1 MTRIRTALASNTTA
15 MPLLE
20 PGQLVPDVKL
30 PDQDGRERSP
40 REFAGRS
47 LVIFF
52 YCKDGSAQCTAQ
64 AAGFRDA
71 AKALEARG
79 VAVVGI
85 SAESQ
90 RSHST
95 FAAKQRLNYP
105 ILADEP
111 AAGQTPAASG
121 AFGVWQEKSMY
132 GRKYMGIVRT
142 TFLIGPDGRV
152 QRRWDKVSVPG
163 HVDEVVAA
171 VSGGAANAASGAPSS
186 TKKSAKAAARKAP
199 VREVPVPKAAS
210 ARGGKAKSAK
220 AAPRAKKAAKASK
233 AGARRSSAPASRTS
247 RGARTRASA
256 RPR

>member
-1 MTRIRTALASNTTA
+1 

-171 VSGGAANAASGAPSS
+171 VSGEAAPAAKPAQRSIKKPAKPSS
-186 TKKSAKAAARKAP
+186 TKPAG
-199 VREVPVPKAAS
+199 
-210 ARGGKAKSAK
+210 ARGGKAQSAK
-220 AAPRAKKAAKASK
+220 AAPRVKKAATASK

>member
-30 PDQDGRERSP
+30 PDQDGRKRSP

-171 VSGGAANAASGAPSS
+171 VSGEAAPAAKPAQRSIKKPAKPSS
-186 TKKSAKAAARKAP
+186 TKPAG
-199 VREVPVPKAAS
+199 
-210 ARGGKAKSAK
+210 ARGGKAQSAK
-220 AAPRAKKAAKASK
+220 AAPRVKKAATASK

>member
-1 MTRIRTALASNTTA
+1 

-79 VAVVGI
+79 VAVLGI

-95 FAAKQRLNYP
+95 FATKQRLNYP

-171 VSGGAANAASGAPSS
+171 VSGEAAPAAKPAQRPIKKPAKPSS
-186 TKKSAKAAARKAP
+186 
-199 VREVPVPKAAS
+199 PKAAG
-210 ARGGKAKSAK
+210 ARRGAAKSAK
-220 AAPRAKKAAKASK
+220 AAPRVKKAATALK
-233 AGARRSSAPASRTS
+233 AGARRSSAAASRTT
-247 RGARTRASA
+247 RAARTRASA
-256 RPR
+256 RRRSGP

>member
-171 VSGGAANAASGAPSS
+171 VSGEAAPAAKPAQRSIKKPAKPSS
-186 TKKSAKAAARKAP
+186 TKPAG
-199 VREVPVPKAAS
+199 
-210 ARGGKAKSAK
+210 ARGGKAQSAK
-220 AAPRAKKAAKASK
+220 AAPRVKKAATASK